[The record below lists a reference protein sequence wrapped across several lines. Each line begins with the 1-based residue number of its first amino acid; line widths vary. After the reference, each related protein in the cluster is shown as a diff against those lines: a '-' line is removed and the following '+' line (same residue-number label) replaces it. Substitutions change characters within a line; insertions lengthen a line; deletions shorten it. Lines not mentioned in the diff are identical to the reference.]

1 MSLAVSH
8 VVLNHLLTLS
18 K

>member
-1 MSLAVSH
+1 MSLAVSR